1 MNLSCIIAFPLRS
14 KSMLGK
20 GQIYL
25 PREGFKKACS
35 WAEGVVNERVLEQE
49 NQQKKI
55 EQLILNLLF
64 HPQLKQYV
72 R

>member
-1 MNLSCIIAFPLRS
+1 
-14 KSMLGK
+14 MLGK

-35 WAEGVVNERVLEQE
+35 WAEGVVNDRVLEQE